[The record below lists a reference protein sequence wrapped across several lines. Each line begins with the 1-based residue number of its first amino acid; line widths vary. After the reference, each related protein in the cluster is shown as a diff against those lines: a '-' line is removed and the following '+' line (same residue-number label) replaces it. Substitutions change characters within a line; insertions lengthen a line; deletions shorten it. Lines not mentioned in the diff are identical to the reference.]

1 MKTPLLC
8 LIFTLYPVITEPP
21 SSGAT
26 QVIETLE
33 SEIEVVGAAGVLGAV
48 TGIVTMLPEADVLP
62 QPF

>member
-1 MKTPLLC
+1 
-8 LIFTLYPVITEPP
+8 VITEPP

-26 QVIETLE
+26 QVIETLV